1 MIRSKNKSC
10 KTKKYVYYAEIR
22 SKIDSRNTEKK

>member
-1 MIRSKNKSC
+1 MIKSKNKSC
-10 KTKKYVYYAEIR
+10 ITQKDAYNAEIR